1 MTLRWVPGH
10 QDIAGNERADCE
22 AKLAASGESSSICLL
37 PAALRR
43 PLPVSLP
50 KAKQVYNK
58 KLEKQAAERWQAS
71 KRGMKLRRVDPA
83 LPSARFQKLV

>member
-1 MTLRWVPGH
+1 LTLRWVPGH
-10 QDIAGNERADCE
+10 QDIAGNEQADCE
-22 AKLAASGESSSICLL
+22 AKLAATGDSSSIRLL

-58 KLEKQAAERWQAS
+58 RLEQQAADRWRAS
-71 KRGMKLRRVDPA
+71 QRGVKLRRVDPS
-83 LPSARFQKLV
+83 LPSTRFQKLV